1 LQFQSYWNLSRE
13 GAESIATTGVPG
25 HAQEYETSMALAM
38 FPENVRRD
46 AMNDQEDK
54 LPLEANAEKGELL
67 VQLAVAKTAE
77 YLQGMIDG
85 DNHEIRPHLMSWQLD
100 PKANETDVKERAK

>member
-1 LQFQSYWNLSRE
+1 SYWNLSRDE
-13 GAESIATTGVPG
+13 AEPIATTGVPG

-54 LPLEANAEKGELL
+54 LPLEANAEKGKLL

-85 DNHEIRPHLMSWQLD
+85 GNDEIRPHLMSWQLD
-100 PKANETDVKERAK
+100 PKANETDVKERVV